1 MPTDDSLQALISQ
14 AVESFR
20 TRFGAEPSLQSFA
33 PGRVEIL
40 GNHTDYNEGLVL
52 GVAIDRYSVV
62 VGRPVA
68 GSQCR
73 IYAQAFDQTDAID
86 LAEATIAS
94 PPEGDWRRY
103 TRGVLWAMRSQW
115 PATQGF
121 EAVIAGNVPL
131 GSGLSSSASL
141 QVALGLF
148 LNALHG
154 QSIENDNARMA
165 LAKRLRKAEN
175 GFVGVASGLLDF
187 VTVLFG
193 RPGHAVYLD
202 CRSLAVRR
210 VSLGTSPPAIVVM
223 DTATSRRLAD
233 GMYNIRRSEC
243 ERVTDH
249 FRKARGATEVMSLRD
264 ITPEELSANWK
275 YLDPIGRLRAR
286 HVLLENQRVADG
298 VQALEQGDLATL
310 GLLVSRSHKSSL
322 NDFEN
327 SSQALDALVAS
338 ALTSPGCLG
347 AKLSG
352 AGWAGCVVALVKPE
366 EVAAFTKACSA
377 AYRQQTG
384 LEGDIYVAYSAGC
397 SDA

>member
-1 MPTDDSLQALISQ
+1 MPTDESLQPLTSQ
-14 AVESFR
+14 AVETFRNSF
-20 TRFGAEPSLQSFA
+20 GSEPSLQSFA

-52 GVAIDRYSVV
+52 GVAINRYTLV
-62 VGRPVA
+62 VGRPVP

-73 IYAQAFDQTDAID
+73 IHAQAFGQTDTID
-86 LAEATIAS
+86 LADTTIAS

-103 TRGVLWAMRSQW
+103 TRGVLWAMRPQFSS
-115 PATQGF
+115 TQGF
-121 EAVIAGNVPL
+121 EAVITGNVPL
-131 GSGLSSSASL
+131 GAGLSSSASL

-148 LNALHG
+148 MNTLHG
-154 QSIENDNARMA
+154 RSIENDEARMA

-193 RPGHAVYLD
+193 QPGHAVFLD
-202 CRSLAVRR
+202 CRSLTVRR
-210 VSLGTSPPAIVVM
+210 ESLGTSPPAIVVM
-223 DTATSRRLAD
+223 ETATSRRLAD

-249 FRKARGATEVMSLRD
+249 FRKLKSVAEVQSLRD
-264 ITPEELSANWK
+264 ITLEELSAHWK
-275 YLDPIGRLRAR
+275 YLDPVGRLRAR

-327 SSQALDALVAS
+327 SSPALDALVAS

-352 AGWAGCVVALVKPE
+352 AGWAGCVVALVKPDQVDE
-366 EVAAFTKACSA
+366 FTQSCSA
-377 AYRQQTG
+377 EYQRQTG
-384 LEGDIYVAYSAGC
+384 LQGDIYVAFSAGC